1 MKKIIIKQNTTAL
14 TDPIVACYLSSIP
27 EMSPL
32 TMEEEAELA
41 RRIHLGDH
49 AALEKL
55 ICANLRFVVSVAKQ
69 FQFRGLELA
78 DLIAEGNIGLCK
90 AAERFDETRGFK
102 FITFAVNYIQQAI
115 LDALAEKG
123 RLIRLPHGQIAVSNR
138 IKDIAKRYQQEKHR
152 PAELDEIV
160 EELEMSPAQ
169 IRAIMRAD
177 SSAYSIDVPITKD
190 SDASL
195 CEFLDS
201 LDNSYADSALEEES
215 RKKELDII
223 LHSKLKERDIYVI
236 RHTYGLDCEE
246 LSQQEIAERLGLSRE
261 SVRLI
266 RDKAILKLRDKY
278 LSKRLRLCC

>member
-1 MKKIIIKQNTTAL
+1 MKKIIIKQNTTDL
-14 TDPIVACYLSSIP
+14 TDPTVACYLSSIS
-27 EMSPL
+27 EMSSL
-32 TMEEEAELA
+32 TTEEEAELA
-41 RRIHLGDH
+41 RRIHLGGH

-102 FITFAVNYIQQAI
+102 FITFAVNYIKQAI

-138 IKDIAKRYQQEKHR
+138 IKDITKRYQQEKHR

-177 SSAYSIDVPITKD
+177 SSAYSLDVTITKD
-190 SDASL
+190 CDASL

-201 LDNSYADSALEEES
+201 LDDSYADSALEEES
-215 RKKELDII
+215 RKKVLDII